1 MKSTN
6 ILLADNNLSYLEIAR
21 KMLRFSKEG
30 YHVDIATSVEEC
42 LEKLLEN
49 HYHLLLLSDNIN
61 SYQGTEILSQIVK
74 TGLDIPIVMLID
86 EGRESLIHECME
98 KGAFDYIVKVRGHLN
113 TLPHTVKKILDRKK
127 EIHPQKESNLTFE
140 LKDPNLVLSQKLPNK
155 NGTGYYMIDRKGK
168 FLSVNQIIEQKLHY
182 SEEELL
188 ELTLDDL
195 IFPEQVQDYYRWLAV
210 QDSEKNPSHFDT
222 YLLGKHG
229 SPKPVEISITPIRD
243 KSNNIISYKGSIH
256 FKKVSNGL
264 SPPVN
269 NGHFDQVKMVQEFNQ
284 LMRLGYDCSLN
295 IFLEK
300 ITQLV
305 CKLFQFKRATL
316 ALLDRRKRAFVK
328 QIMLGYSNGE
338 KNGNTILEV
347 PLNVIEQ
354 VFVNKYNVRVLY
366 HDQDLNPNNTN
377 IPSPIEERRLQK
389 RANNDQW
396 HPNNV
401 IILNLTDQA
410 NNTFGY
416 ISLDHPVRPTVPSR
430 EVFHNLELFS
440 KLTSIAIENYYRAS
454 LLEKRNRRLKR
465 LLMTGNIFKLNMTG
479 SEIMRES
486 VWSIKFSLD
495 FNLVMLGLINS
506 KSQHISIKSV
516 ACDDRIKTIQLKE
529 LSIPLEEIRTVLKKE
544 YRIGKSFLINQPEPA
559 LRYLKDIYY
568 ETKWE
573 IEIGRAWNWWHTL
586 IIPIFEK
593 RNKII
598 GFLFVDDPI
607 DCFLPSKET
616 IQTLEILA
624 NQLSIAMENRALYLR
639 LRNKVN
645 NNGQQSYDRFNDQ
658 SDSGLK
664 RLVEI
669 FFK

>member
-305 CKLFQFKRATL
+305 
-316 ALLDRRKRAFVK
+316 
-328 QIMLGYSNGE
+328 
-338 KNGNTILEV
+338 
-347 PLNVIEQ
+347 EQ
-354 VFVNKYNVRVLY
+354 
-366 HDQDLNPNNTN
+366 
-377 IPSPIEERRLQK
+377 
-389 RANNDQW
+389 
-396 HPNNV
+396 
-401 IILNLTDQA
+401 
-410 NNTFGY
+410 
-416 ISLDHPVRPTVPSR
+416 
-430 EVFHNLELFS
+430 
-440 KLTSIAIENYYRAS
+440 
-454 LLEKRNRRLKR
+454 
-465 LLMTGNIFKLNMTG
+465 
-479 SEIMRES
+479 
-486 VWSIKFSLD
+486 
-495 FNLVMLGLINS
+495 
-506 KSQHISIKSV
+506 
-516 ACDDRIKTIQLKE
+516 
-529 LSIPLEEIRTVLKKE
+529 
-544 YRIGKSFLINQPEPA
+544 
-559 LRYLKDIYY
+559 
-568 ETKWE
+568 
-573 IEIGRAWNWWHTL
+573 
-586 IIPIFEK
+586 
-593 RNKII
+593 
-598 GFLFVDDPI
+598 
-607 DCFLPSKET
+607 
-616 IQTLEILA
+616 
-624 NQLSIAMENRALYLR
+624 
-639 LRNKVN
+639 
-645 NNGQQSYDRFNDQ
+645 
-658 SDSGLK
+658 
-664 RLVEI
+664 
-669 FFK
+669 